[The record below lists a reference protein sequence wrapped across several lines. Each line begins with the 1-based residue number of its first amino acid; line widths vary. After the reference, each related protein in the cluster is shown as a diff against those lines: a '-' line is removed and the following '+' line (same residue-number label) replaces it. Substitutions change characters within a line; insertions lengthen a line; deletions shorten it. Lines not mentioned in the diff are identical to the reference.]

1 MHVDTVFVWV
11 GDLERSMPFYRDVL
25 GLEPG
30 PRFGSWQAMATEG
43 ARFALHE
50 GDAPDGQRQRA
61 VVGFAVADLEGEVAR
76 IRAAGHQPIAPPADT
91 GVSRFVTYEDPD
103 GTHIQLI
110 ERYGEI

>member
-11 GDLERSMPFYRDVL
+11 ADLERSMPFYRDVL

-50 GDAPDGQRQRA
+50 GEAPDGERQRA
-61 VVGFAVADLEGEVAR
+61 VVGFAVPDLEAAVDR
-76 IRAAGHQPIAPPADT
+76 IRQLGHEPIGPPADT
-91 GVSRFVTYEDPD
+91 GVSWFVTYEDPD
-103 GTHIQLI
+103 GTHVQLI
-110 ERYGEI
+110 ERYGEV